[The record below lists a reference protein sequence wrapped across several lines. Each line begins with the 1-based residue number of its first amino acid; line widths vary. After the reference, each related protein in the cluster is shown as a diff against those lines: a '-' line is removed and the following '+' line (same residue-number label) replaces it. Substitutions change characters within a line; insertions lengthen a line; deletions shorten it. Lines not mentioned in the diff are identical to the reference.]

1 MALFEFTIF
10 GQHERQTIIDEEL
23 HSTIIDDTWFRFKTC
38 INLSEINIT
47 CFRQYVLFDNDNNP
61 TNCLK
66 IYLNDGS
73 ILLSPHSFDKF
84 KEMYLGMYKNNGK
97 VEE

>member
-1 MALFEFTIF
+1 MSLFEFTIF
-10 GQHERQTIIDEEL
+10 GQHEQQSIIDEEL
-23 HSTIIDDTWFRFKTC
+23 KSTIIDDTWFRFKIA

-47 CFRQYVLFDNDNNP
+47 CFRQYVLFDSDNNP

-73 ILLSPHSFDKF
+73 VLLSPHSFDKF
-84 KEMYLGMYKNNGK
+84 KEMYVAMYKINEVIEK
-97 VEE
+97 

>member
-1 MALFEFTIF
+1 MSLFEFTIF
-10 GQHERQTIIDEEL
+10 DQHEKQIKNNEEL
-23 HSTIIDDTWFRFKTC
+23 YAVVIDDTWMRFKTT

-47 CFRQYVLFDNDNNP
+47 CFRQYVLFDSENNP

-73 ILLSPHSFDKF
+73 VLLSPHSFDKF
-84 KEMYLGMYKNNGK
+84 KEMYLAMYKIG
-97 VEE
+97 E